1 MPLSKPVKG
10 QYDWDVTL
18 NAALDYLDGKATISV
33 VTVPATATSTGTVGQ
48 IAYNSTHLYVC
59 VATNTW
65 IRVLR
70 ASF

>member
-10 QYDWDVTL
+10 QYDWDTTL
-18 NAALDYLDGKATISV
+18 NAALDYLDGKATVSV
-33 VTVPATATSTGTVGQ
+33 VAVPATASSTGSIGQ
-48 IAYNSTHLYVC
+48 IAYNTTHLYVC

-70 ASF
+70 AAF

>member
-10 QYDWDVTL
+10 QYNWDVTL
-18 NAALDYLDGKATISV
+18 NTALDYLDAKNTVSV
-33 VTVPATATSTGTVGQ
+33 VAVPSTATSTGSVGQ

-65 IRVLR
+65 VKVARV
-70 ASF
+70 AF

>member
-18 NAALDYLDGKATISV
+18 NTALDYLDGKATVSV
-33 VTVPATATSTGTVGQ
+33 VAVPSTASSTGSIGQ

-70 ASF
+70 AAF

>member
-18 NAALDYLDGKATISV
+18 NTALDYLDGKATVSV
-33 VTVPATATSTGTVGQ
+33 VSVPATATSTGSIGQ
-48 IAYNSTHLYVC
+48 IAYNTTHLYVC

-65 IRVLR
+65 VKVAR